1 MGISLLSIK
10 ATTIIVMLLIMMSG
24 TSFTSAQNY
33 TELSEQFF
41 TAVKNDNKGAAEKAA
56 KELAGIPEGKLK
68 DHLNTENKA
77 KAFWINIYNTYVQ
90 YLLKAN
96 SELFNDRNALFKD
109 EVITLA
115 GEKLSLDDIEHG
127 IIRHSKN
134 KYSMGYVGKVFVSD
148 FEKRFRLDKVDYRIH
163 FALNCGA
170 KSCPPVALYKAE
182 RLDDQLNRS
191 TSLYLN
197 QVSKYDVKEN
207 VVSAPALCS
216 WFKADFGGEAGVL
229 KMMKEFDIVPEDKDP
244 DVEYLDYDWTLFL
257 SNYVDL

>member
-1 MGISLLSIK
+1 MRMSVLIK
-10 ATTIIVMLLIMMSG
+10 TQRMILMLFIMMSV
-24 TSFTSAQNY
+24 TSLAFAQDY
-33 TELSEQFF
+33 TKLSEEFF
-41 TAVKNDNKGAAEKAA
+41 TAVKNNHKDAAEKAA
-56 KELAGIPEGKLK
+56 KELAAIPEGELK

-77 KAFWINIYNTYVQ
+77 KAFWINVYNTYVQ

-96 SELFNDRNALFKD
+96 PELFNDRNTFFKD
-109 EVITLA
+109 ELITLA

-127 IIRHSKN
+127 IIRYSKN
-134 KYSMGYVGKVFVSD
+134 KYSMGYVGKVFVLD

-191 TSLYLN
+191 TSLYLK

-207 VVSAPALCS
+207 EVSAPALCS
-216 WFKADFGGEAGVL
+216 WFKADFGGEDGVV
-229 KMMKEFDIVPEDKDP
+229 KMMKEFDVVPEDKDP
-244 DVEYLDYDWTLFL
+244 DVEYLDYDWTLAL
-257 SNYVDL
+257 SNYIDL